1 MQHFFLSFFLL
12 INNLAKL
19 MQSKERAGQRVYL
32 GLSEINIFMC
42 CKCKAFL
49 LLLLLLLINNLAKLM
64 QSKERGYIL
73 VSVKLISLCV
83 ASAKPSS
90 VNRQPCKIN
99 AVKGKGRTRGI
110 SWSQ

>member
-1 MQHFFLSFFLL
+1 MHYGRITIHQMTGFLSFFRVYGLKRGCVASATLFFLSFFLL

-42 CKCKAFL
+42 CKCKAFVVVVVVAVV
-49 LLLLLLLINNLAKLM
+49 LLINNLAKLM

-73 VSVKLISLCV
+73 VSV
-83 ASAKPSS
+83 
-90 VNRQPCKIN
+90 N
-99 AVKGKGRTRGI
+99 
-110 SWSQ
+110 

>member
-1 MQHFFLSFFLL
+1 MTGFLSFFRVYGLKRGCVASATLFFLSFFLL

-42 CKCKAFL
+42 CKCKAFVVVVVVVVVVAVV
-49 LLLLLLLINNLAKLM
+49 LLINNLAKLM

-73 VSVKLISLCV
+73 VSV
-83 ASAKPSS
+83 
-90 VNRQPCKIN
+90 N
-99 AVKGKGRTRGI
+99 
-110 SWSQ
+110 